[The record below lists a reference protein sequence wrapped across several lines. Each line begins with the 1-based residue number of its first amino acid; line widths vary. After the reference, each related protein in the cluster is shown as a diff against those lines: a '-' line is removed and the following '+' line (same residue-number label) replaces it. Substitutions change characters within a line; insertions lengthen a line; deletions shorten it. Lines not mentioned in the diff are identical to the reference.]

1 MSKTPDKRING
12 LPDNDEL
19 IAGARATFRAACDS
33 TDPYHALRLD
43 LARRRALGAGAPR
56 FAPRVWAPWA
66 GGAVACCALAIGLFW
81 LRPFAQPQVV
91 QTASPG
97 PVVHT
102 AHGDADDTLAI
113 GSSQMEMVEDLDFY
127 RWLASQQDMRAPGGG
142 SVQ

>member
-1 MSKTPDKRING
+1 MNKISDKRIND
-12 LPDNDEL
+12 LQDNDEL
-19 IAGARATFRAACDS
+19 IAGARAKFRAACDS
-33 TDPYHALRLD
+33 TDSYHALRLG
-43 LARRRALGAGAPR
+43 LARRRALNAGAPR
-56 FAPRVWAPWA
+56 FAPRVWVPWA

-81 LRPFAQPQVV
+81 LHPIAQPRVV
-91 QTASPG
+91 QTAPPG

-102 AHGDADDTLAI
+102 ARGDADDTLAI